1 MTDAKQDAKNIP
13 ESIPPCP
20 ACKEEVGG
28 PLVGWRCN
36 YCGNP
41 VPASGVTV
49 DRHQTLTGAGTR
61 AGQLAWLQREGI
73 PCRPNG
79 KDELLVTWAHVNA
92 WMEGRE
98 RPASRGIN
106 WAAQNA

>member
-1 MTDAKQDAKNIP
+1 MSAQGFLAKPD
-13 ESIPPCP
+13 
-20 ACKEEVGG
+20 
-28 PLVGWRCN
+28 LR
-36 YCGNP
+36 
-41 VPASGVTV
+41 
-49 DRHQTLTGAGTR
+49 RLTGAARR
-61 AGQLAWLQREGI
+61 ADQAAWLEREAI
-73 PCRPNG
+73 PWKPNG